1 MACALREEGFRARHV
16 EKDHDACETL
26 RAAGF
31 GDVFEGAVECLDEW
45 RPEADAMLLHGSP
58 PCPVWSSVTHPSRR
72 ELAYDGWPSMRD
84 IVEAL
89 RTPLVT
95 VENVG
100 ESPSVLWEH
109 DLRRMGYHVASWVLD
124 AANYGAPQRRV
135 RRWIVASL
143 DGLAAF
149 PPPTHGEGLFG
160 LRPLR
165 TLREVLDPPG
175 ERVVY
180 PRECGRAASEPWRL
194 DEPAPTVTCQEVKG
208 TRASAASKWSFNGG
222 PDRASDATFLATGLR
237 RISEAEAARLQ
248 GFPEGWPFR
257 GTSESRYRQIG
268 NAVEHRTARAVIRA
282 ARATLNQSAR
292 GCVTIAR

>member
-31 GDVFEGAVECLDEW
+31 DDVFEGSVERLDEW
-45 RPEADAMLLHGSP
+45 RPKVAATLLHGSP

-72 ELAYDGWPSMRD
+72 ELAYDGWPSMRA

-149 PPPTHGEGLFG
+149 PP
-160 LRPLR
+160 RR
-165 TLREVLDPPG
+165 TG
-175 ERVVY
+175 RVSSGSV
-180 PRECGRAASEPWRL
+180 RCARSARCL
-194 DEPAPTVTCQEVKG
+194 IH
-208 TRASAASKWSFNGG
+208 RASVSSTRGSADAR
-222 PDRASDATFLATGLR
+222 RASRGASTSPR
-237 RISEAEAARLQ
+237 R
-248 GFPEGWPFR
+248 P
-257 GTSESRYRQIG
+257 
-268 NAVEHRTARAVIRA
+268 
-282 ARATLNQSAR
+282 
-292 GCVTIAR
+292 